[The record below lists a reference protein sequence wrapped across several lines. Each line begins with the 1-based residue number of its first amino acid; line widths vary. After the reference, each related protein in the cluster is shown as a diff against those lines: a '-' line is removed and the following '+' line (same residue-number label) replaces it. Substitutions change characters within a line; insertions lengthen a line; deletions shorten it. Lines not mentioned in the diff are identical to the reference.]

1 MMKKFLLMAACV
13 LALSACKKEG
23 SDEPTPAG
31 GSIVGAWELSSVAT
45 KATVGDVQ
53 VNVYVEFGED
63 NSFTLYQKVGEG
75 RYTKFDGTYT
85 LATDGKLSGSY
96 SGGSAWGP
104 YDVTLNGDSLTLASS
119 NGKEV
124 DTYKK
129 ISAIPEIV
137 TNNIY

>member
-85 LATDGKLSGSY
+85 ESSVGSIISRKMSASVKAPSTKFIIDFCSLYDGLM
-96 SGGSAWGP
+96 
-104 YDVTLNGDSLTLASS
+104 
-119 NGKEV
+119 
-124 DTYKK
+124 
-129 ISAIPEIV
+129 IPGVSE
-137 TNNIY
+137 